1 MTKQERLEQF
11 GRLVRY
17 YRGISG
23 MTLQEL
29 ADKSGY
35 TSRSTVAKLEKGK
48 IDVPTSKVQAIA
60 DALGVTPLDIMP
72 YMAGADTRNYDEIS
86 ERLDHLSEHDRQI
99 ALKLIDGV
107 LKTFE
112 E

>member
-1 MTKQERLEQF
+1 MNKRERLEQF
-11 GRLVRY
+11 GRLVNY
-17 YRGISG
+17 YRGVSG

-29 ADKSGY
+29 ADKCGY
-35 TSRSTVAKLEKGK
+35 SSRSTVSKLEKGK
-48 IDVPTSKVQAIA
+48 IDVSTSKVQAIA

-72 YMAGADTRNYDEIS
+72 YIGTVETRSYDDIA
-86 ERLDHLSEHDRQI
+86 ERLDRLNDHDRQM

-107 LKTFE
+107 IRTFE